1 MVTKIIGIIWSL
13 IGGVGV
19 VSSCSTWIDS
29 GQIGNK
35 DLNYAVSETFFLRLI
50 VYFIVFIFPGLIL
63 IYLGRKKK
71 E

>member
-1 MVTKIIGIIWSL
+1 MITKIVGIIWSL

-19 VSSCSTWIDS
+19 VSSCSAWIDS
-29 GQIGNK
+29 GKLG
-35 DLNYAVSETFFLRLI
+35 DHALNYAVSETFFLRLI

-63 IYLGRKKK
+63 VYLGRKKK